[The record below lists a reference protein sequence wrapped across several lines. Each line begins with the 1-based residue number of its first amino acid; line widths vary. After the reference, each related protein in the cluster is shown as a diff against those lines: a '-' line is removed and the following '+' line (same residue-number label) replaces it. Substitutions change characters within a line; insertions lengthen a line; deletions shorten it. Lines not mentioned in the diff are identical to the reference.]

1 MERGPFYFPVPLS
14 VVIDCE
20 FVCFFTERMGS
31 SSLVIVLC
39 LAGAAVV
46 LLVIILLVIY
56 KLKYDRLK
64 VGPDFKGK
72 VQPQKRG
79 VKRATLPSCSNADVF
94 YIHLKGYSHAKSFKK
109 TGYIVYG
116 LKRCIATAVYHKG
129 M

>member
-1 MERGPFYFPVPLS
+1 
-14 VVIDCE
+14 
-20 FVCFFTERMGS
+20 MGS

-72 VQPQKRG
+72 VQPQRG
-79 VKRATLPSCSNADVF
+79 GQE
-94 YIHLKGYSHAKSFKK
+94 GYLAFL
-109 TGYIVYG
+109 
-116 LKRCIATAVYHKG
+116 LKRRCFLHTLRGLLSCYKFQKNRLHRLWPKKVFRYGRSPQGGARKQKRIFFAN
-129 M
+129 

>member
-1 MERGPFYFPVPLS
+1 MERGPFYFSVPVS

-64 VGPDFKGK
+64 VGPDFKGI

-79 VKRATLPSCSNADVF
+79 AFLLKRRCFLHTLRGLLSC
-94 YIHLKGYSHAKSFKK
+94 YKFKK

-116 LKRCIATAVYHKG
+116 
-129 M
+129 